1 MSDINPIVVIII
13 ATIIFSYRGFQ
24 DSSFFERYSGNPF
37 RIKHYKEYYR
47 LLTHM
52 LLHADLIHIAF
63 NMFILHSFSGGLNI
77 FFQYTVGPLA
87 PAVMVV
93 FYITGGLCGMWPL
106 MKKYANNP
114 NYTCVGASGAVSAIT
129 VGYMIAFPNTEILF
143 FFIPMPAY
151 IAVVLFFVTERLMQ
165 KYSRAAV
172 AHEAHIAG
180 AVFGAVCIL
189 LMRFATGAV

>member
-1 MSDINPIVVIII
+1 
-13 ATIIFSYRGFQ
+13 
-24 DSSFFERYSGNPF
+24 
-37 RIKHYKEYYR
+37 
-47 LLTHM
+47 M

-189 LMRFATGAV
+189 QMRFATGAV